1 MPSTTDMP
9 DNPEHKATFFRQ
21 SGWLMLANLL
31 TGVLMWGVH
40 FVAGKNISEAE
51 YGTLVKMVAV
61 TIIIPVIP
69 LQSVIARET
78 AAALALG
85 ETRALAGLIRKAA
98 AGLSVLWLMAS
109 AITLWFQADI
119 LTQWK
124 VSQPSALWL
133 LLLAV
138 LGMLLL
144 PLFWGAL
151 QGTQNFLWLGWTMMV
166 NGAARVGI
174 AALAVFWVAQT
185 AAGIMVGIVA
195 AIGITIFLAM
205 WHSRAVWTG
214 PSAPF
219 HWRNTLRQ
227 IVPSLIGFTAC
238 QFMFSAD
245 TIFVGA
251 FFSADDTGF
260 YAAAGTL
267 SRALIWLVL
276 PLATV
281 MFPKL
286 VHSAAKSEKSN
297 LLGLTLL
304 STAGLAVVGAVGLVI
319 LGPWAVKLVYKPS
332 YLAVA
337 TSILP
342 WYAGAM
348 IPLSVANVLVNN
360 LLAKSD
366 LRVVPW
372 LAVLAIG
379 YAITLNLWH
388 PSLKAVLQAFGG
400 FTTLLFL
407 VCAFF
412 TWWLPAKLKT
422 PSTAGL

>member
-1 MPSTTDMP
+1 MP
-9 DNPEHKATFFRQ
+9 DHPEHKSTFFRQ
-21 SGWLMLANLL
+21 SGWLMIANLVA
-31 TGVLMWGVH
+31 GVLMWGVH

-51 YGTLVKMVAV
+51 YGTLVKMLAV

-98 AGLSVLWLMAS
+98 AGLFALWLVAA

-119 LTQWK
+119 LTNWK

-166 NGAARVGI
+166 NGGARVGI
-174 AALAVFWVAQT
+174 AALAVFWVAQS

-195 AIGITIFLAM
+195 AIAVTIGLSM
-205 WHSRAVWTG
+205 WQSRAVWTG

-219 HWRNTLRQ
+219 HWGKTFRQ
-227 IVPSLIGFTAC
+227 IGPSLIGFTAC

-251 FFSADDTGF
+251 YFSADDTGF

-286 VHSAAKSEKSN
+286 VQSAAKSEKSN

-304 STAGLAVVGAVGLVI
+304 STVGLAVVGAAGLVI
-319 LGPWAVKLVYKPS
+319 LGPWVVKLVYKPS

-342 WYAGAM
+342 WYAAAM
-348 IPLSVANVLVNN
+348 IPLSIANVLVNN

-372 LAVLAIG
+372 ITVLAIG
-379 YAITLNLWH
+379 YAIALNAWH
-388 PSLKAVLQAFGG
+388 PSLKAVLQTFGG
-400 FTTLLFL
+400 FTTVLFL
-407 VCAFF
+407 ICACF
-412 TWWLPAKLKT
+412 TWWLPAKVKT
-422 PSTAGL
+422 KATAAV